1 MSSLV
6 CFDGPHI
13 LTIVH
18 QMKNAVTGDV
28 LATAID
34 GYTPPAGTARTFRSK
49 FKDVVQAMPEEAAP
63 RALPASPLANKATLE
78 SIVEGAGSVVYRG
91 TVLPRHLGADNK
103 ADDGFIAQCIGEAL
117 PHVWQQT
124 PLNLDWQQETGRG
137 RQLFEMKLTWI
148 SPLKAG
154 ESFVIAVSLTGTQA
168 NMLGARFSCLK
179 AAPAAF
185 APSPIPLWPRLPG
198 KRPASWPAIG
208 NPGSP
213 VTLAGRLTSGE
224 DLHRQIRLCR
234 CGMHIKSRLL
244 PGFSLQIPH
253 QTEEPAHG
261 LLGKREHFVEL
272 LFVLCDSSGPGRV
285 LLRGLLPMGGPVE
298 RCLNRRCLHRP

>member
-1 MSSLV
+1 MLTEETLFSYVSQSDCTEQGVLSEHGCVQRLDEADRQFRLICALSESLVGARRVRHIRFHTPAPCSTLLVVSSLV

-18 QMKNAVTGDV
+18 QMKNAVTGEV

-63 RALPASPLANKATLE
+63 RALPPSPLANKATLE
-78 SIVEGAGSVVYRG
+78 SIVEGGGSVIYRG

-103 ADDGFIAQCIGEAL
+103 ADDGFVAQCIGEAL

-124 PLNLDWQQETGRG
+124 PLNLGWQQETGSQR
-137 RQLFEMKLTWI
+137 RLFEMKLTWI

-168 NMLGARFSCLK
+168 NMLGARFFVFESRASRLC
-179 AAPAAF
+179 AITDTAF
-185 APSPIPLWPRLPG
+185 G
-198 KRPASWPAIG
+198 
-208 NPGSP
+208 P
-213 VTLAGRLTSGE
+213 VCRESGE
-224 DLHRQIRLCR
+224 PAGLPAGTQEAL
-234 CGMHIKSRLL
+234 SRLR
-244 PGFSLQIPH
+244 
-253 QTEEPAHG
+253 A
-261 LLGKREHFVEL
+261 
-272 LFVLCDSSGPGRV
+272 D
-285 LLRGLLPMGGPVE
+285 
-298 RCLNRRCLHRP
+298 